1 MLGEDERAASTAM
14 TPTYQERRSRL
25 RCEENDE
32 KVGRWGW
39 RTVSISLLV
48 RSLAR
53 IESLTY
59 RIRSALSL
67 LR

>member
-1 MLGEDERAASTAM
+1 
-14 TPTYQERRSRL
+14 
-25 RCEENDE
+25 
-32 KVGRWGW
+32 
-39 RTVSISLLV
+39 VSISLLV

-67 LR
+67 LRWPSLYACCLAVYRRGFIHRLSSRIEWGRFRVAVGLYRQG